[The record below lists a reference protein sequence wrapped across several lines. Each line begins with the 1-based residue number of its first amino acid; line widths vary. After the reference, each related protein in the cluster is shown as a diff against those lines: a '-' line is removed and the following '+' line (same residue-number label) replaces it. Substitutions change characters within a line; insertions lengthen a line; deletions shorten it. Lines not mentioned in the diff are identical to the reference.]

1 MSDIPKEAERMATDR
16 GFIEYVT
23 EQLQGAGSVRAKRM
37 FGEYGLFCDGLF
49 FAVVCADQLFIK
61 PTEAARSAFPDLPMA
76 PPYEGAKDYIL
87 VEDIDDAETLM
98 ALASLTCEALR
109 ASERPKRRKY
119 GCI

>member
-1 MSDIPKEAERMATDR
+1 MSSSTD
-16 GFIEYVT
+16 YVNYIL
-23 EQLQGAGSVRAKRM
+23 EQLSCAGLARARRM

-49 FAVVCADQLFIK
+49 FAVVCADKLFIK

-76 PPYEGAKDYIL
+76 PPYEGAKYYIL
-87 VEDIDDAETLM
+87 VEDIDDTETLM